1 MTESSEFLNYTG
13 PVDYNKIDILLNDL
27 KESGEF
33 LNIDKDTGKRVYA
46 IVVEC
51 LENIIKY
58 SIKDFTGKL
67 NPEPAIT
74 VIKQKDIITIKAGN
88 AIEADETG
96 EIILNIDKINSQ
108 DDNALSVMFENKI
121 NKSFDKDDKGAG
133 LGLMLM
139 KLKSGNNISFNVT
152 RLDNN
157 YNYLELIISVNENMV

>member
-1 MTESSEFLNYTG
+1 MNESSEFLNYTG
-13 PVDYNKIDILLNDL
+13 PVDYNKIDFLLNDL
-27 KESGEF
+27 KESREF

-58 SIKDFTGKL
+58 SIKDFAGKM

-74 VIKQKDIITIKAGN
+74 VVKQRHIITIKAGN

-96 EIILNIDKINSQ
+96 EIILNINRINSQ
-108 DDNALSVMFENKI
+108 DDNALNAMFEKTI
-121 NKSFDKDDKGAG
+121 NKSFEKDDKGAG

-152 RLDNN
+152 RLDSN
-157 YNYLELIISVNENMV
+157 YNYLELIISVNEYLA

>member
-13 PVDYNKIDILLNDL
+13 PVDYDKIDFLLNDL
-27 KESGEF
+27 KESREF

-58 SIKDFTGKL
+58 AIKDFAGKL

-74 VIKQKDIITIKAGN
+74 VMKQKDKITIKAGN
-88 AIEADETG
+88 AIEANETG
-96 EIILNIDKINSQ
+96 ELIFNIDKINSQ
-108 DDNALSVMFENKI
+108 DYNALNDMFETKI
-121 NKSFDKDDKGAG
+121 NKSFDKDDRGAG
-133 LGLMLM
+133 LGLILM

-152 RLDNN
+152 RLDRN
-157 YNYLELIISVNENMV
+157 YNYLELIISVNEYLA

>member
-13 PVDYNKIDILLNDL
+13 PVDYNKIDFLLNDL

-58 SIKDFTGKL
+58 SIKNFTGKVNL
-67 NPEPAIT
+67 EPAIN
-74 VIKQKDIITIKAGN
+74 VFKRKDIITIKAGN
-88 AIEADETG
+88 AIEAYETG
-96 EIILNIDKINSQ
+96 ELICNIDRINSQ
-108 DDNALSVMFENKI
+108 DYNALNDMFEKKI

-133 LGLMLM
+133 LGLILM

-157 YNYLELIISVNENMV
+157 YNYLELIISVNENMT